1 MTHIVREV
9 LSPGE
14 YIFKVYTLNGS
25 LLYHGRSE
33 SAAIAIRKKE
43 EKNAAAT
50 PSNDGKRTTRL

>member
-14 YIFKVYTLNGS
+14 YIFKVYSLQGS

-33 SAAIAIRKKE
+33 SAAIAIQKKE
-43 EKNAAAT
+43 EQNETAT
-50 PSNDGKRTTRL
+50 PSNDGKRATRL